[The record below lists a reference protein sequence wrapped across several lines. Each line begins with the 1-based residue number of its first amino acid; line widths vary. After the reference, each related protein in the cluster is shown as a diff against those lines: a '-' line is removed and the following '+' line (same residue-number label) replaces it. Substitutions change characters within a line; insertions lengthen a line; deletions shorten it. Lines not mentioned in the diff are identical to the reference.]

1 MKISKIQEAI
11 KRTFVWIKD
20 HLTLVLLGII
30 GALLGL
36 LGIKSNTI
44 KKQKAKIKQRE
55 SEIKAAKAA
64 AEIERKTNNGIVSIS
79 EREKDKPLSDI
90 IDDFNSGK

>member
-1 MKISKIQEAI
+1 MKISKVWEAI
-11 KRTFVWIKD
+11 KRVVIWIKD
-20 HLTLVLLGII
+20 HLVLVLLGII
-30 GALLGL
+30 GVLLGL

-64 AEIERKTNNGIVSIS
+64 AEIERKTNNGIVSVS
-79 EREKDKPLSDI
+79 EREKDKPLGDV
-90 IDDFNSGK
+90 IDAWNGDK